1 MKNPTL
7 PPGASS
13 ETAIALAI
21 PSKHELRSK
30 IKSQELTIK
39 KLMESTEEIRR
50 NCQFALDQVTDD
62 RNRYAWLYDEVVEE
76 SQANQAKLW
85 IVITVV
91 SGAAIFFGTIVA
103 CSFFNL

>member
-1 MKNPTL
+1 MKTQ
-7 PPGASS
+7 
-13 ETAIALAI
+13 
-21 PSKHELRSK
+21 SKPELRSK

-39 KLMESTEEIRR
+39 KLMEATEEIRR

-62 RNRYAWLYDEVVEE
+62 RNHYARLYDEVVEKNQAN
-76 SQANQAKLW
+76 QANQAKLW
-85 IVITVV
+85 IVITAV